1 MMGTFKK
8 VALSGGDPKV
18 LDEFSM
24 PEFYLC
30 TLYHAKKQLKAILE
44 FAMEPSNHPVVINCT
59 MGKDRTG
66 ELPALFPSCRN
77 PSWNHQA
84 DGSAAAALSSRLNV
98 VVLRLQGRLSSC
110 CCGSWAWSWRRA
122 CTTLRSRTTPSPG
135 PRAAP
140 IPTQALATPALH
152 TSFQW
157 LCAISCQRFDA
168 ASCGCAER

>member
-1 MMGTFKK
+1 MGTFKK

-66 ELPALFPSCRN
+66 EQPALVLSCPQLEPSGGWLGGGC
-77 PSWNHQA
+77 SE
-84 DGSAAAALSSRLNV
+84 LSQPLN
-98 VVLRLQGRLSSC
+98 R
-110 CCGSWAWSWRRA
+110 
-122 CTTLRSRTTPSPG
+122 
-135 PRAAP
+135 
-140 IPTQALATPALH
+140 
-152 TSFQW
+152 
-157 LCAISCQRFDA
+157 
-168 ASCGCAER
+168 

>member
-30 TLYHAKKQLKAILE
+30 TLYHARKQLKAILE

-66 ELPALFPSCRN
+66 ELPALFPSCPQLLA
-77 PSWNHQA
+77 PSA
-84 DGSAAAALSSRLNV
+84 G
-98 VVLRLQGRLSSC
+98 
-110 CCGSWAWSWRRA
+110 RRA
-122 CTTLRSRTTPSPG
+122 RRRRL
-135 PRAAP
+135 
-140 IPTQALATPALH
+140 L
-152 TSFQW
+152 
-157 LCAISCQRFDA
+157 
-168 ASCGCAER
+168 